1 MSRKKHKHST
11 PYRPKVAYGT
21 IVAAKSGDY
30 FAIQQILAEYR
41 PMIRRLAMRR
51 FREETG
57 LSYSVADPCICQQIE
72 NDLIHAIL
80 YNFNI

>member
-1 MSRKKHKHST
+1 
-11 PYRPKVAYGT
+11 
-21 IVAAKSGDY
+21 
-30 FAIQQILAEYR
+30 
-41 PMIRRLAMRR
+41 MIRRLAMRR